1 MMNADATPALALETR
16 LGRLESIVVALERED
31 LELEQALELFEEGI
45 GHLRSAQALLRET
58 ELRVEQLLEDAAG
71 ELSTEPL
78 ERDDG

>member
-1 MMNADATPALALETR
+1 MNADATPALALETR
-16 LGRLESIVVALERED
+16 LSRLESIVVALERED

-71 ELSTEPL
+71 ELSTAPL

>member
-1 MMNADATPALALETR
+1 MNADATPALALETR

-31 LELEQALELFEEGI
+31 LELELFEEGI

>member
-1 MMNADATPALALETR
+1 MNADATPALALETR

>member
-1 MMNADATPALALETR
+1 MNADATPALALETR
-16 LGRLESIVVALERED
+16 LSRLESIVVALERED